1 MSKSSSIT
9 VKSRLHSLEDQMQ
22 PLEQFVIIEA
32 TKQLFETT
40 NQMHEDRT
48 RSKLEPVKTRRDWRQ
63 RIARVLVKIAQKLEP
78 DLRAPIHSREAK
90 Q

>member
-1 MSKSSSIT
+1 
-9 VKSRLHSLEDQMQ
+9 MQ
-22 PLEQFVIIEA
+22 PLEQFMIIEA

-40 NQMHEDRT
+40 NQIHEDRT
-48 RSKLEPVKTRRDWRQ
+48 RSKLEPTKTRRDWRQ

-78 DLRAPIHSREAK
+78 DLRTPIRSRSTK

>member
-1 MSKSSSIT
+1 
-9 VKSRLHSLEDQMQ
+9 MQ

-32 TKQLFETT
+32 TKQLFETSQ
-40 NQMHEDRT
+40 QMHEDRT
-48 RSKLEPVKTRRDWRQ
+48 RSKLKVNTQRNWRKQ
-63 RIARVLVKIAQKLEP
+63 LARAFIRLAQQLEP

>member
-1 MSKSSSIT
+1 
-9 VKSRLHSLEDQMQ
+9 MQ

-32 TKQLFETT
+32 TKQLFETSQ
-40 NQMHEDRT
+40 QMHEDRA
-48 RSKLEPVKTRRDWRQ
+48 RSNLEPAKTRQNWRQ
-63 RIARVLVKIAQKLEP
+63 RIAQALVKIAQKLEP